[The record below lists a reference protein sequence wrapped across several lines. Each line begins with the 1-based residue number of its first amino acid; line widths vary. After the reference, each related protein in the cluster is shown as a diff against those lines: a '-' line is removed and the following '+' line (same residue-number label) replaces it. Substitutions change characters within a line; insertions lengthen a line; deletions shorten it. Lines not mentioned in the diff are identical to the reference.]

1 MTLPEIIVTVAGVV
15 AIVAINYWFLS
26 DANGK
31 R

>member
-1 MTLPEIIVTVAGVV
+1 MTLAEIIVTVTGLV
-15 AIVAINYWFLS
+15 AIVAINYWFLK